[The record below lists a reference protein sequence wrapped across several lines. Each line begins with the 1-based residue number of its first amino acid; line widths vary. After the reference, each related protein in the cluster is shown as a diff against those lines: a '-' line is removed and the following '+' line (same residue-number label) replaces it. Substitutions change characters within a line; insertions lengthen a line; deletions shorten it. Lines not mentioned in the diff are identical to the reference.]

1 MKTVCIMCPVGCEL
15 SIEKHGKEIV
25 VSGNA
30 CKRGET
36 YGASEITN
44 PVRVVT
50 SVVKAETEV
59 LSVKTSKPVPKQK
72 IAEVLK
78 NIEKIVI
85 KSAKIGE
92 ILQKNISG
100 TGSDI
105 VVTGKRKRG

>member
-78 NIEKIVI
+78 NIEKIHI
-85 KSAKIGE
+85 KFAKMGE
-92 ILQKNISG
+92 ILQKNVAN
-100 TGSDI
+100 TDADI
-105 VVTGKRKRG
+105 VVTGKRKLS